1 MARGLI
7 MLEVIGFL
15 VWLFVTIG
23 MTVLPFVLAGIS
35 GLGGGMGKGEKL
47 FCVALFG
54 LAIYS
59 WISILSK
66 VSIAL

>member
-1 MARGLI
+1 

-15 VWLFVTIG
+15 VWLFITIG
-23 MTVLPFVLAGIS
+23 MTFLPFALAAAVS

-66 VSIAL
+66 VSITL